1 MEVIKRRNISRLHKD
16 ECSAFLE
23 SIRDI
28 TDQLPNAERGDEG
41 AQPQLDTAVQDFC
54 EKVNRLA
61 ASDSKRPKN
70 AGVAEASRRDAERD
84 KLWRAS
90 KAFIKALTKH
100 PDEATAAAAKHVHK
114 LYENEGDPT
123 SRAQTKASTA
133 YHNLLVNI
141 ARLDDETK
149 EKSGIMPWYERM
161 AAAQDAFIA
170 AIKHREDI
178 KNKQQTGVFA
188 PARQEAEAAI
198 RDLFQTIN
206 AHATIL
212 GDSPYNNFILP
223 IDNLMKDMK
232 EVLERRKTQNRK
244 KREEKAGG
252 KTCKNN

>member
-23 SIRDI
+23 NIRDI

-41 AQPQLDTAVQDFC
+41 AQPQLDTAVRDFC

-100 PDEATAAAAKHVHK
+100 PDEATAAAAKRVHK

-149 EKSGIMPWYERM
+149 EKSGIQPWYDSLK
-161 AAAQDAFIA
+161 AAQDAFYEADELRAQIDGARQIGIA
-170 AIKHREDI
+170 R
-178 KNKQQTGVFA
+178 QT
-188 PARQEAEAAI
+188 RQEAEKAF
-198 RDLFQTIN
+198 RNLVKMVNSLVYLQ
-206 AHATIL
+206 
-212 GDSPYNNFILP
+212 GDAPYLNFI
-223 IDNLMKDMK
+223 NQVNADMDRQK
-232 EVLERRKTQNRK
+232 AIEK
-244 KREEKAGG
+244 KRNTLRKIKKEKEEEDTAG
-252 KTCKNN
+252 KEP